1 MGALARA
8 EVCELFS
15 NFSINYLKNMK
26 KKNLAVY
33 RDDRLAIFKNV
44 NGPDS
49 EKF

>member
-1 MGALARA
+1 MGALDRA